1 MFFSRTT
8 PYGCLITVTSW
19 RYTWMNQ
26 IKCRAGMLLR
36 FVHPCIKW
44 MHSIIS
50 VKNTMKSHKLYIQVF
65 PKLWHLYFHQ
75 SHVNGWYWLL
85 LGAEGAITCSHSR
98 SHYYF
103 MESLLSMGCRFL
115 AHPCSSWVRSS
126 INWLNHWQW
135 VTLIINRYECP
146 SLALMCCKSTHQL
159 VSYNLVPF
167 WLRLHG

>member
-1 MFFSRTT
+1 MR
-8 PYGCLITVTSW
+8 
-19 RYTWMNQ
+19 
-26 IKCRAGMLLR
+26 GMLLG
-36 FVHPCIKW
+36 FFHPCFITKID
-44 MHSIIS
+44 SNLS
-50 VKNTMKSHKLYIQVF
+50 VENTTLSHNLDIQVF
-65 PKLWHLYFHQ
+65 PKPLHFTTDIYVTGCNL
-75 SHVNGWYWLL
+75 LL

-135 VTLIINRYECP
+135 VTLTINRYECP
-146 SLALMCCKSTHQL
+146 SLAWMCCKSTHQL

>member
-1 MFFSRTT
+1 MR
-8 PYGCLITVTSW
+8 
-19 RYTWMNQ
+19 
-26 IKCRAGMLLR
+26 GMLLR
-36 FVHPCIKW
+36 FFHPCSTKID
-44 MHSIIS
+44 SNLS
-50 VKNTMKSHKLYIQVF
+50 VENTTLSHNLDIQVF
-65 PKLWHLYFHQ
+65 PKPLHFTTDIYVTGSNL
-75 SHVNGWYWLL
+75 LL

-135 VTLIINRYECP
+135 VTLTINRYERP
-146 SLALMCCKSTHQL
+146 SLPLMCCKSTHQL

-167 WLRLHG
+167 FLCLHGQWFMGFWFKIISIA